1 MDIAPADAAAGAGFG
16 LASLIGTD
24 TATASLWW
32 APARWGDALIL
43 NGLSLA
49 LKHIN
54 LQEASK
60 SMCSCFTLKLS
71 SGLLQNNPLQASSC
85 PHQGTLR
92 YKRSSGRARSLCC
105 RHSRCLLLQRKRQ
118 EVRQEEN
125 TLLPACPPPF
135 LQKSS
140 WSWDLARFCS
150 PFCTQSLWQ
159 STVRPRLQ
167 KQCSLAIQGTLW
179 PCYSPRLLALFS
191 ELLQVRHVAFD
202 F

>member
-92 YKRSSGRARSLCC
+92 YKRSSGRARFAAGTPGASYCRGRSRRSDRRKIRCC
-105 RHSRCLLLQRKRQ
+105 QPALLPSCWNLPDL
-118 EVRQEEN
+118 E
-125 TLLPACPPPF
+125 TLLDFVHPSAHKACDKV
-135 LQKSS
+135 L
-140 WSWDLARFCS
+140 
-150 PFCTQSLWQ
+150 
-159 STVRPRLQ
+159 
-167 KQCSLAIQGTLW
+167 
-179 PCYSPRLLALFS
+179 
-191 ELLQVRHVAFD
+191 
-202 F
+202 